1 MGLIQNCALEDE
13 INQVRECARV
23 QGLKEVPIPSESGL
37 EKPFNVSKRLLVPS
51 SIGLER
57 TANYARILGRCQR
70 IYEMLSS

>member
-1 MGLIQNCALEDE
+1 MGLIQNRALEDE

-23 QGLKEVPIPSESGL
+23 QSPEEAPSPSESGS
-37 EKPFNVSKRLLVPS
+37 EKPFNVSKRLLIPFL
-51 SIGLER
+51 IGLER